1 MIRPLDR
8 VEVRINQQKLFR
20 GAIFEDDGTLFL
32 SSLDSVN
39 NP

>member
-1 MIRPLDR
+1 VR
-8 VEVRINQQKLFR
+8 VNQQKLFR

-32 SSLDSVN
+32 SSLESVK